1 MMAKIGQKWDGTRAC
16 GQELEFFRTE
26 VGIFVTKRRQK
37 WDMDKTRTKW
47 GQEVDRKWTN
57 SGQWTKNG
65 QKLGD

>member
-1 MMAKIGQKWDGTRAC
+1 MMTKRGQNWDWTRAL
-16 GQELEFFRTE
+16 GQELEFLM
-26 VGIFVTKRRQK
+26 TKRRQK
-37 WDMDKTRTKW
+37 WDKDKTTTKW